1 MELLENQ
8 NLNSN
13 NLILSVIIFLGF
25 LVFLIKKIDP
35 NQFDFLKNPFKIKLY
50 YQRYLIDRNFKIF
63 DKFYLLIYSYILIS
77 ISLFLSFFGK
87 YFLDIPITIFNFL
100 KISILLA
107 IFMLL
112 RSLNYIIILRI
123 IKNWII
129 FQQYWFRSLIFN
141 FQSIF
146 FLIVIT
152 TTLELNG
159 FLTLKSF
166 KYILVTFISLSIY
179 FNLNALVK
187 ILKDSTKNFIYL
199 FYYICASKILPWVL
213 LANYYL

>member
-25 LVFLIKKIDP
+25 LVFLIKKVDT
-35 NQFDFLKNPFKIKLY
+35 NQFDFLKNPFKTKLY

-107 IFMLL
+107 IFLLL

-129 FQQYWFRSLIFN
+129 LQQYWFYSLIFN

-187 ILKDSTKNFIYL
+187 MLKDSTKNFIYL

>member
-1 MELLENQ
+1 M
-8 NLNSN
+8 
-13 NLILSVIIFLGF
+13 
-25 LVFLIKKIDP
+25 
-35 NQFDFLKNPFKIKLY
+35 
-50 YQRYLIDRNFKIF
+50 
-63 DKFYLLIYSYILIS
+63 IS

-129 FQQYWFRSLIFN
+129 LQQYWFHSLIFN

>member
-25 LVFLIKKIDP
+25 LVFLIKKVDT
-35 NQFDFLKNPFKIKLY
+35 NQFDFLKNPFKTKLY

-129 FQQYWFRSLIFN
+129 LQQYWFYSLIFN

-187 ILKDSTKNFIYL
+187 MLKDSTKNFIYL

>member
-25 LVFLIKKIDP
+25 LVFLIKKVDT

-129 FQQYWFRSLIFN
+129 FQKYWFRSLIFN

-146 FLIVIT
+146 FLIITT

-159 FLTLKSF
+159 FLTLKYF

-179 FNLNALVK
+179 FNLNTLVK
-187 ILKDSTKNFIYL
+187 MLKDSTKNFIYL

>member
-25 LVFLIKKIDP
+25 LVFLIKKVDP
-35 NQFDFLKNPFKIKLY
+35 NQFDFLKNPFKTKLY

-129 FQQYWFRSLIFN
+129 LQQYWFYSLIFN

-146 FLIVIT
+146 FLIITT

-159 FLTLKSF
+159 FLTLKYF

-179 FNLNALVK
+179 FNLNTLVK
-187 ILKDSTKNFIYL
+187 MLKDSTKNFIYL

>member
-35 NQFDFLKNPFKIKLY
+35 NQFDFLKNPFKTKLY

-129 FQQYWFRSLIFN
+129 LQQYWFHSLIFN

>member
-13 NLILSVIIFLGF
+13 NLILYVIIFLGF
-25 LVFLIKKIDP
+25 LVFLIKKVDT
-35 NQFDFLKNPFKIKLY
+35 NQFDFLKNPFKTKLY

-129 FQQYWFRSLIFN
+129 LQQYWFYSLIFN

-187 ILKDSTKNFIYL
+187 MLKDSTKNFIYL

>member
-25 LVFLIKKIDP
+25 LVFLIKKVDT

-129 FQQYWFRSLIFN
+129 LQQYWFYSLIFN

-187 ILKDSTKNFIYL
+187 MLKDSTKNFIYL

>member
-1 MELLENQ
+1 VELLENQ

-25 LVFLIKKIDP
+25 LVFLIKKVDT
-35 NQFDFLKNPFKIKLY
+35 NQFDFLKNPFKTKLY

-129 FQQYWFRSLIFN
+129 LQQYWFYSLIFN

-187 ILKDSTKNFIYL
+187 MLKDSTKNFIYL

>member
-13 NLILSVIIFLGF
+13 NLILYVIIFLGF
-25 LVFLIKKIDP
+25 LVFLIKKVDT

-63 DKFYLLIYSYILIS
+63 NKFYLLIYSYILIS

-129 FQQYWFRSLIFN
+129 LQQYWFYSLIFN

-187 ILKDSTKNFIYL
+187 MLKDSTKNFIYL

>member
-1 MELLENQ
+1 
-8 NLNSN
+8 
-13 NLILSVIIFLGF
+13 
-25 LVFLIKKIDP
+25 
-35 NQFDFLKNPFKIKLY
+35 
-50 YQRYLIDRNFKIF
+50 
-63 DKFYLLIYSYILIS
+63 
-77 ISLFLSFFGK
+77 
-87 YFLDIPITIFNFL
+87 
-100 KISILLA
+100 
-107 IFMLL
+107 MLL

-129 FQQYWFRSLIFN
+129 LQQYWFHSLIFN